1 MCGRK
6 YAHEEL
12 TWGDYRD
19 MLSLVPSVPASN
31 FQPNYNIAP
40 THEVPVGFADA
51 EGAHRLA
58 LMRWGLVPHWAKD
71 AKIGAKM
78 INARAET
85 LTEKPSFKP
94 LLKAHRCAIL
104 VSGFYE
110 WKRPENPN
118 RAKEKQA
125 HKIAHASG
133 APMIMAGLW
142 TRNPALELTSY
153 TVITT
158 AASDEMAPVHHR
170 MPAILDPGLDP
181 GAVDRWMDG
190 AWDDAAP
197 LLTPHPGPLAITPIS
212 NAVGNVRNN
221 YPELLDP
228 LVSS

>member
-6 YAHEEL
+6 YSLEEL
-12 TWGDYRD
+12 SWGEYRD

-40 THEVPVGFADA
+40 THEVPVGYADG

-58 LMRWGLVPHWAKD
+58 LMRWGLVPHWAKE

-78 INARAET
+78 INARAER

-110 WKRPENPN
+110 WQREGK
-118 RAKEKQA
+118 AKQA
-125 HKIAHASG
+125 HKIAHGLG

-142 TRNPALELTSY
+142 TKNPALDLTSY

-158 AASDEMAPVHHR
+158 AASDEMAPIHHR
-170 MPAILDPGLDP
+170 MPAILDPGT
-181 GAVDRWMDG
+181 VNQWMDG
-190 AWDDAAP
+190 DWDDAAP
-197 LLTPHPGPLAITPIS
+197 LLAPYPGPLVITAIS
-212 NAVGNVRNN
+212 NDVGNVRNN

-228 LVSS
+228 LASS

>member
-6 YAHEEL
+6 YAREEL
-12 TWGDYRD
+12 TWDAYRD

-40 THEVPVGFADA
+40 THEVPVGYADA

-58 LMRWGLVPHWAKD
+58 LMRWGLVPHWAKN

-85 LTEKPSFKP
+85 LAEKPSFRP
-94 LLKAHRCAIL
+94 LLKAHRCAIP

-110 WKRPENPN
+110 WKRDGK
-118 RAKEKQA
+118 AKQA
-125 HKIAHASG
+125 HKIEHASG

-142 TRNPALELTSY
+142 TESPALGLTSY

-158 AASDEMAPVHHR
+158 AASEAMAPVHHR
-170 MPAILDPGLDP
+170 MPAILDPGLGP
-181 GAVDRWMDG
+181 GSVDRWMDG
-190 AWDDAAP
+190 TWEEAAP
-197 LLTPHPGPLAITPIS
+197 LLAPHPGPLAITPIS
-212 NAVGNVRNN
+212 NQVGNVRNN
-221 YPELLDP
+221 TPALLEP
-228 LVSS
+228 VSAG